1 MTLKKWMQGKGNDA
15 RTQGA
20 RLRTPTAM
28 GDVRG
33 DDASEPRFTT
43 FGRAGAGAS
52 VGVDPPVH
60 LGPYAPLI
68 GAIREELE
76 QFVTNQLRLHLAIA
90 ERDRYVLSSIEVE
103 CDDGDAERD
112 LMRRFTREFRPEQI
126 KQYLA
131 KEIIAGLRNAS
142 AIDLSQFAGLNA
154 ERDDDAPR
162 DDGGERYGDLLAEL
176 ASGAPRN
183 AARPYRVTL
192 VGRWSELAPSSQDE
206 RPAAARGPRTPL
218 AVRPVALRIEDA
230 RGPRRMELS
239 AVPGQRYSIGKDAG
253 CDIVV
258 DGSFT
263 SRRHCEVWLDKGAW
277 WAADLGSAN
286 GVRVESADGR
296 VTAASESHDAA
307 TTRPLEWPAGTVLV
321 LAGDM
326 EGDAR
331 DYPRLSVHP
340 SEAVRK
346 ESAPEVA
353 LRHAGATP
361 VTPIALPRRGGQVW
375 TLTARMAS
383 GVRTVDIGP
392 DDVPFRVGRSRNQAL
407 VIDWTHVDVSGLHLE
422 IVAVDA
428 TGADVRVHGDNGVT
442 VDAHG
447 YGPGARFHWGVGQAL
462 RLGAAGD
469 ASCELTLASAG

>member
-1 MTLKKWMQGKGNDA
+1 MTLKKWMQGKGTDA

-28 GDVRG
+28 TDVRG
-33 DDASEPRFTT
+33 DEASEPRFTT
-43 FGRAGAGAS
+43 FGRGGAG
-52 VGVDPPVH
+52 VGAGVEAPVH

-90 ERDRYVLSSIEVE
+90 ERDRYVLASIEVE

-162 DDGGERYGDLLAEL
+162 DDGERYGDLLAEL

-192 VGRWSELAPSSQDE
+192 VGRWSELASPSQGE
-206 RPAAARGPRTPL
+206 RPSAARGPRTPL
-218 AVRPVALRIEDA
+218 AVRPVAVSIEDA
-230 RGPRRMELS
+230 RGPRRIELS

-286 GVRVESADGR
+286 GVRVESAEGR
-296 VTAASESHDAA
+296 VTAASESRDVA
-307 TTRPLEWPAGTVLV
+307 TTRPLEWPAGTILV
-321 LAGDM
+321 LAADVH
-326 EGDAR
+326 GDAR
-331 DYPRLSVHP
+331 DYPRLSLHP
-340 SEAVRK
+340 SDAVRR
-346 ESAPEVA
+346 ESAPVA
-353 LRHAGATP
+353 SARHAGATP
-361 VTPIALPRRGGQVW
+361 VTPIALPRRGGKAW

-383 GVRTVDIGP
+383 GVRTVDLGA

-407 VIDWTHVDVSGLHLE
+407 VVDWTHADVSGQHLE
-422 IVAVDA
+422 IVAFDT

-442 VDAHG
+442 VDTHA
-447 YGPGARFHWGVGQAL
+447 YGPGARFHWSAGQTL
-462 RLGAAGD
+462 RLGGAGE

>member
-154 ERDDDAPR
+154 ALHVDPPDE
-162 DDGGERYGDLLAEL
+162 
-176 ASGAPRN
+176 
-183 AARPYRVTL
+183 
-192 VGRWSELAPSSQDE
+192 QDE
-206 RPAAARGPRTPL
+206 Y
-218 AVRPVALRIEDA
+218 
-230 RGPRRMELS
+230 
-239 AVPGQRYSIGKDAG
+239 GQRYHLDFKMARGSKEA
-253 CDIVV
+253 IVRTCWIIRTNE
-258 DGSFT
+258 DF
-263 SRRHCEVWLDKGAW
+263 
-277 WAADLGSAN
+277 
-286 GVRVESADGR
+286 
-296 VTAASESHDAA
+296 
-307 TTRPLEWPAGTVLV
+307 
-321 LAGDM
+321 
-326 EGDAR
+326 
-331 DYPRLSVHP
+331 PRLTNCYVLT
-340 SEAVRK
+340 K
-346 ESAPEVA
+346 
-353 LRHAGATP
+353 
-361 VTPIALPRRGGQVW
+361 GG
-375 TLTARMAS
+375 
-383 GVRTVDIGP
+383 
-392 DDVPFRVGRSRNQAL
+392 
-407 VIDWTHVDVSGLHLE
+407 E
-422 IVAVDA
+422 
-428 TGADVRVHGDNGVT
+428 
-442 VDAHG
+442 
-447 YGPGARFHWGVGQAL
+447 
-462 RLGAAGD
+462 
-469 ASCELTLASAG
+469 E